1 MKKTAFK
8 LILVLSLNFTI
19 NCTFA
24 QVNFAWVKQVG
35 SADYEYAYDIAVDA
49 AGNSYATGSFEG
61 TVDFDPGPGI
71 TNLVSGTSNA
81 TFISKLDASGNL
93 VWAKQ
98 FEGTG
103 FSSAQAIVLDNDGN
117 IYTTGKFTGLID
129 FDPGP
134 GVFNSSASSNDKIFV
149 TKLNAAGN
157 FVWAKYYTCN
167 DYCIG
172 TRIAL
177 DDTGNVYF
185 AGMFQGGLT
194 FSASPNNFGL
204 NSVGEE
210 DIYIAKI
217 DSSGTFV
224 WAKKLGGL
232 LGEIVNG
239 IAIDSLGNVYTSG
252 TFRVT
257 ADFDPGTSV
266 FNLTSVGLADVFVSK
281 LNNQGEFV
289 WAKSVGSTSNEY
301 VNDFAIDNAGN
312 VYTTGSFQG
321 VVDFNPGTPTQNFTS
336 FGSSDAF
343 ILKLDADGNYVWNR
357 RLGGT
362 DYQQSYAI
370 ALDAANDVY
379 TLGVFSGTVNFNP
392 LGSPVNNITC
402 TGSRNMYMSKISAA
416 GNFVWAQTFV
426 GDNFDFASSIAIDAS
441 NNIYSLG
448 SLTGTTDFDPGV
460 GIFNLTTV
468 GNWDIF
474 IHKLSPAVATN
485 IANIAQ
491 HNFNV
496 YPNPTNGELSLVL
509 NEESI
514 ITITDAS
521 GSTIKTQVCQAGK
534 NQISLSDLCDGLYF
548 VQIKDR
554 NQTQFAKI
562 VVQK

>member
-1 MKKTAFK
+1 MKKAAFK

-19 NCTFA
+19 NCSFA

-35 SADYEYAYDIAVDA
+35 SADYEYANDIAVDA
-49 AGNSYATGSFEG
+49 AGNSYAIGSFEG

-71 TNLVSGTSNA
+71 TNLVTGTSRT

-103 FSSAQAIVLDNDGN
+103 NSNALSIVLDNDGN
-117 IYTTGKFTGLID
+117 IYTTGYFTGLID

-134 GVFNSSASSNDKIFV
+134 GVFNSSTTSNDKIFV

-157 FVWAKYYTCN
+157 FVWAKYYSSN

-172 TRIAL
+172 TGIAV

-194 FSASPNNFGL
+194 FSFSPNPL
-204 NSVGEE
+204 TLSSVGEE
-210 DIYIAKI
+210 DVYIAKI

-224 WAKKLGGL
+224 WAKKLGGS
-232 LGEIVNG
+232 LGETVSG

-257 ADFDPGTSV
+257 ADFDPSTST
-266 FNLTSVGLADVFVSK
+266 FNLTTVGLADVFVSK
-281 LNNQGEFV
+281 LNNLGEFV

-301 VNDFAIDNAGN
+301 VNGIAVDNDGN
-312 VYTTGSFQG
+312 VYTTGSFSG
-321 VVDFNPGTPTQNFTS
+321 VVDFNPGTPTLNFTS
-336 FGSSDAF
+336 FGSLDAF
-343 ILKLDADGNYVWNR
+343 ILKLDANGNYVWNR

-362 DYQQSYAI
+362 DYQKSYAI
-370 ALDAANDVY
+370 ALDAVNDVY

-392 LGSPVNNITC
+392 LGSPQFNITC
-402 TGSRNMYMSKISAA
+402 VGSRNIYLSKISAA
-416 GNFVWAQTFV
+416 GNFVWAQTFA
-426 GDNFDFASSIAIDAS
+426 GDYYDFGSSIAIDAS

-448 SLTGTTDFDPGV
+448 SLTGTTDFDPGI
-460 GIFNLTTV
+460 GIFNLTTI
-468 GNWDIF
+468 GNDDIF
-474 IHKLSPAVATN
+474 IHKLSPAIATN

-491 HNFNV
+491 HNLNV

-509 NEESI
+509 SEESI
-514 ITITDAS
+514 ITVTDAS

-534 NQISLSDLCDGLYF
+534 NQISLSDVCDGLYF
-548 VQIKDR
+548 VQMKDR

-562 VVQK
+562 VIQK